1 MLFVLLV
8 SLSIAT
14 FHSDK
19 QYGRTMERKMPN
31 CTKYDAEP
39 QNAPIVNL
47 SLPHVPWPRV
57 KENSTSLG
65 VMTWS

>member
-19 QYGRTMERKMPN
+19 HGVRSQQIQE
-31 CTKYDAEP
+31 
-39 QNAPIVNL
+39 VH
-47 SLPHVPWPRV
+47 SLTVEDCDVSDFIWSQSAVAVFQR
-57 KENSTSLG
+57 STH
-65 VMTWS
+65 